1 MGERDSTKTRVTPL
15 FDKLYDKDPT
25 GVSWLA
31 RLLKLPSGGNVITNL
46 QGCYF
51 TIRKHGWGD
60 DEVKLE
66 PPVVLLSWLI
76 RHPRPPTSGA
86 LSNDPQKAAIRRQWI
101 EGSESLIA
109 EGLRLLTHNPKGEN
123 WHIFEGPT
131 QPDVYIETDDLVVV
145 IEGKRTEPGPTT
157 TTKWMKGRH
166 QMLRH
171 LDCAWEIRG
180 NKKVVG
186 FFIVE
191 GQGKSGDVPPDWLTY
206 AKELVSPDVIK
217 KSLPH
222 RGPEEQAQIAAAFV
236 GVTTWQKVCQEFR
249 DLGLE
254 YLKLPDEVNK

>member
-1 MGERDSTKTRVTPL
+1 MGERNSTETRVKPV
-15 FDKLYDKDPT
+15 FNKLYSKDPT
-25 GVSWLA
+25 GASWLA
-31 RLLKLPSGGNVITNL
+31 RLLKLPSGGNPIASVQDCHL
-46 QGCYF
+46 

-66 PPVVLLSWLI
+66 PPLTLLSWLI
-76 RHPRPPTSGA
+76 RHPGKKAPKI
-86 LSNDPQKAAIRRQWI
+86 LSKDPNKAEKRLQWL
-101 EGSESLIA
+101 EGTKKYIL
-109 EGLRLLTHNPKGEN
+109 EGLRLLTHNPNNED

-145 IEGKRTEPGPTT
+145 IEGKRTESGPTT
-157 TTKWMKGRH
+157 STTWMAGRH

-180 NKKVVG
+180 NKKVIG

-191 GQGKSGDVPPDWLTY
+191 GQGESGEVPPDWSTY
-206 AKELVSPDVIK
+206 AKEMTFPDILE

-222 RGPEEQAQIAAAFV
+222 RGRGEQRQIADAFT
-236 GVTTWQKVCQEFR
+236 GVTTWQTVCREFG

-254 YLKLPDEVNK
+254 YLNLPDEVNK